1 LADVPPGLIPCDE
14 VLLCVQDEPCE
25 ECDPFFVERFGKML
39 TRGKYYRA
47 KARQP
52 EERGGGWW
60 IPEIHA
66 DKVDDLERGVTWSC
80 VIFCAPHF
88 GHENREKN
96 ATEISDL
103 IKRCTHIK
111 ETEDA

>member
-1 LADVPPGLIPCDE
+1 
-14 VLLCVQDEPCE
+14 
-25 ECDPFFVERFGKML
+25 
-39 TRGKYYRA
+39 
-47 KARQP
+47 
-52 EERGGGWW
+52 
-60 IPEIHA
+60 
-66 DKVDDLERGVTWSC
+66 VDDLERGVTWSC